1 MARQLQ
7 RHQPFFRLG
16 KITKGGESALIAA
29 RHNLRELPLTP
40 NMVAGKQALNY
51 VLQGPSR
58 AAAVQTS
65 YEAALAKHGIS
76 KLRKDAVRLIEAL
89 VSLPVGIDDPHNQYF
104 EAALQWLTTE
114 FGKANILSAV
124 IHKDEAAQHMHVL
137 IIPLIEGRMRGA
149 DLMGGP
155 GIVRDRHARFVA
167 SMQQPWTQLGVTVQ
181 QPLRL
186 RKSAMAQEVLA
197 YLKFTDDPMW
207 KSSVTQVI
215 RDCIEGN
222 PEPFYLTLGLS
233 HRGAACPTKLR
244 RRPRAAKQRT
254 MAQIFT
260 RPIKGMR
267 GAKAERYR
275 QSDEYLRS
283 HVVAPP
289 RKLLIAIA
297 SDALTL
303 SGNAG
308 RKASKG
314 LAPVILHV
322 PALAQLPVPSNQT
335 RTLCS
340 VGFAAAPIQIYTTAV
355 AKCDGTASKRR
366 SKPSDS
372 CASYGVH
379 TDDRHVLQCA
389 DACGALA
396 LQAKL
401 LHWWLLKARL
411 HWRGQG

>member
-16 KITKGGESALIAA
+16 KITKGAESALIAA
-29 RHNLRELPLTP
+29 RHNLRELPLAP

-51 VLQGPSR
+51 VLQGPSS

-65 YEAALAKHGIS
+65 YEAVLANHGIS

-89 VSLPVGIDDPHNQYF
+89 VSLPVGIDDPHHQYF
-104 EAALQWLTTE
+104 EAALQWLTIE

-155 GIVRDRHARFVA
+155 GIVRDRHARFVS
-167 SMQQPWTQLGVTVQ
+167 SMQQPWAQLGVIVE
-181 QPLRL
+181 QPLRV
-186 RKSAMAQEVLA
+186 RKAAMAQEVLA
-197 YLKFTDDPMW
+197 YLKLIDDAMW
-207 KSSVTQVI
+207 KSSVVQVI

-222 PEPFYLTLGLS
+222 PESFYRTLGLS
-233 HRGAACPTKLR
+233 HRGTACPTQLR
-244 RRPRAAKQRT
+244 RRSQAAKQRT

-275 QSDEYLRS
+275 QSDEYLRA
-283 HVVAPP
+283 HVAAPP
-289 RKLLIAIA
+289 RKLPIAIA
-297 SDALTL
+297 SDAPTL

-308 RKASKG
+308 RKAESKG

-322 PALAQLPVPSNQT
+322 PALAQLPMPSNQT

-340 VGFAAAPIQIYTTAV
+340 VGFAAVPIQIYTTAV
-355 AKCDGTASKRR
+355 AQCDGTTSKRC

-372 CASYGVH
+372 RASYGVPA
-379 TDDRHVLQCA
+379 DDRHVLQCT
-389 DACGALA
+389 DACGTLA

-401 LHWWLLKARL
+401 LHWWLMKARV
-411 HWRGQG
+411 H